1 MNIVETFAGEYGQR
15 LPCVPLH
22 QAENIFAMIKPL
34 RPYAKIGTFCL
45 ASLASALICCAG
57 CSIHETNRW
66 EQPQDYVTF
75 VLASGTYVSLVVA
88 LISFVAF
95 VIALMRDRPAD

>member
-1 MNIVETFAGEYGQR
+1 
-15 LPCVPLH
+15 
-22 QAENIFAMIKPL
+22 
-34 RPYAKIGTFCL
+34 
-45 ASLASALICCAG
+45 
-57 CSIHETNRW
+57 
-66 EQPQDYVTF
+66 VTF